1 MRRHGVSMLGC
12 VATLACIFLVSA
24 ARSEQ
29 PSTLERLAYNHP
41 GLEVDLGVGLW
52 AWPLPMDFD
61 KDGDLDLV
69 VACPDKPSNGCYFF
83 ENPDGNAFPTFKPG
97 KRIDRA
103 TQNMQL
109 SWTTTGEPTVMGPGV
124 VYEAF
129 RQAGLKKPRKLP
141 LPSKI
146 HPGKTRAN
154 QWKLIDLTG
163 DGVRDL
169 VVGVGDWTDYGWD
182 DAYNA
187 KGEWTN
193 GPLHGY
199 VYWAENHGTEADPE
213 FAKPERVQAGG
224 EDVDVFGWPS
234 PNFVDFDGDGD
245 LDLLCGEFLDGFTYF
260 ENTSGSDLRLKP
272 GRRVLRDD
280 GQPLAMD
287 LEMIVPVAIDWD
299 SDGDHDLIVGDEDGR
314 VAWLENTGTLPGGTP
329 RFKAPRYF
337 RQQADTLK
345 FGALS
350 TPAPF
355 DWDGDGDVDLLCG
368 NTAGNIGFFENL
380 GTPRDDP
387 AATPRWAEARLIQ
400 VEEPT
405 GGQRDLRIQAGP
417 NGSIQGPC
425 EAKWGYTT
433 LTVADW
439 DGDKLPDLICNSIW
453 GKVVWYKNNG
463 GGKSATVQPSRPV
476 EVAWPGLPPKPAW
489 TWWDPQPNTLATQWR
504 TTPVAHDHNDD
515 GCMDL
520 IMLDHEGYLALFV
533 RRPDGRL
540 SPPERIFVD
549 AQTGKPLQLNAGRAG
564 RSGRR
569 KIWLTDWDQDG
580 KMDLIANSAN
590 ADWWR
595 NVGAADGKIRLQN
608 LGVMDGRVIS
618 SHTTSPCVVDF
629 NGDGV
634 PELLVGAEDGR
645 LYYSS
650 QVSHQPKPPSASS
663 K

>member
-1 MRRHGVSMLGC
+1 MNHSRIAVVCLFTFIVMGDH
-12 VATLACIFLVSA
+12 VAVA
-24 ARSEQ
+24 EQ
-29 PSTLERLAYNHP
+29 PSTLERLQYNHP

-52 AWPLPMDFD
+52 AWPMPMDFD

-83 ENPDGNAFPTFKPG
+83 ENPDGSAFPTFKPG

-124 VYEAF
+124 VYESF
-129 RQAGLKKPRKLP
+129 REAGLKKPRKLP
-141 LPSKI
+141 LKAKF

-163 DGVRDL
+163 DGIRDL

-182 DAYNA
+182 DAYNQQ
-187 KGEWTN
+187 GEWTN

-199 VYWAENHGTEADPE
+199 VYWAENTGSEAEPTFSDPQ
-213 FAKPERVQAGG
+213 RVQAAGK
-224 EDVDVFGWPS
+224 DVDVFGWPS

-260 ENTSGSDLRLKP
+260 ENTSGGTELELKA
-272 GRRVLRDD
+272 GRRVLRED
-280 GQPLAMD
+280 GEPLTMD

-314 VAWLENTGTLPGGTP
+314 VAWVENTGLKNGMPQ
-329 RFKAPRYF
+329 FKSPRYF
-337 RQQADTLK
+337 RQEADTLK

-368 NTAGNIGFFENL
+368 NTAGYIGYFENL
-380 GTPRDDP
+380 GT
-387 AATPRWAEARLIQ
+387 AEGQTTPKWSEVQLIQ
-400 VEEPT
+400 VKE
-405 GGQRDLRIQAGP
+405 GDDVRNLRNLRIQAGP

-439 DGDKLPDLICNSIW
+439 DGDKSPDLICNSIW

-463 GGKSATVQPSRPV
+463 EGKHATVQPAQAI
-476 EVAWPGLPPKPAW
+476 EVAWPGEPPKPSW
-489 TWWDPQPNTLATQWR
+489 TWWDPAPGSLASQWR
-504 TTPVAHDHNDD
+504 TTPIAHDHNQD
-515 GCMDL
+515 GKMDL
-520 IMLDHEGYLALFV
+520 VMLDHEGYLSLYL
-533 RRPDGRL
+533 RQSDGRL
-540 SPPERIFVD
+540 APPERVFVD
-549 AQTGKPLQLNAGRAG
+549 AKDGKPLQLNSGRAG

-569 KIWLTDWDQDG
+569 KIWLTDWDNDG
-580 KMDLIANSAN
+580 KLDLIANSAN

-595 NVGAADGKIRLQN
+595 NVGSTNGKIRLQN
-608 LGVMDGRVIS
+608 LGMMDGRVIS

-629 NGDGV
+629 DGDGQF
-634 PELLVGAEDGR
+634 ELLVGAEDGR
-645 LYYSS
+645 LYYSNR
-650 QVSHQPKPPSASS
+650 VSHSTDR
-663 K
+663 